1 MSHIVA
7 IFSVENVFIAKVI
20 WKDQQEIKYKGK
32 YEKEKSRG
40 MKYAEWCQSEISK
53 MQEELQEEKIRGE
66 KEVSKAQREGQERV
80 KAITEQLMMRLTTS
94 ESRRTETESE
104 RRQILDQ
111 LAAEQAAAEERVTKL
126 RDTLQKKHSEKEIE
140 LAALTH
146 HYEEQREREKEKVM
160 TFVLRLEERD
170 QHALRVLAAEV
181 EGEQLSE
188 LVQRLYTDHNIRL
201 LGVDCGLSF
210 LMEAPESQWMSV
222 VERQLQ
228 IQATLNQLLPDD
240 VRGEATWHDVT
251 PLGFSDDDVDIRLG
265 QPLPVHVEIDTQVT
279 NVDMINN
286 F

>member
-66 KEVSKAQREGQERV
+66 KEVSKAQRQGQERV

-126 RDTLQKKHSEKEIE
+126 RDTLQKKLSEKELE
-140 LAALTH
+140 LTALTH
-146 HYEEQREREKEKVM
+146 HYEEQREKEKAKVM

-170 QHALRVLAAEV
+170 QYALRVLAAEV

-188 LVQRLYTDHNIRL
+188 VVQRLHMDHHIRL

-279 NVDMINN
+279 NVDMINY